1 VSERGQTI
9 GVIPARYASTRF
21 PGKPL
26 AAIAGKPMIQ
36 RVHEMACRARQLSR
50 VVVATDDER
59 ISQAVLAFGGEVMIT
74 SAEHKSGTDRVAEV
88 ARRLEAPYYVNIQGD
103 EPLIDPS
110 LIDAVTRMLA
120 GGAPMAT
127 LAARITTRSD
137 LFDQNVVKV
146 VLDRDGSAVYFSR
159 YSIPFPRKYLDRGI
173 DVDLEASVYL
183 RHIGTYGYSR
193 SVLLELAGAEP
204 CQMEQLESLE
214 QLRALYLGF
223 KIKVEIVEGS
233 SPCVDVPGDIAK
245 VEKILAAR
253 GAD

>member
-1 VSERGQTI
+1 MSEPGQTV

-36 RVHEMACRARQLSR
+36 RVYEMVSRARRLSR
-50 VVVATDDER
+50 VIVATDDER
-59 ISQAVLAFGGEVMIT
+59 ISQAVRDFGGEVMIT
-74 SAEHKSGTDRVAEV
+74 SAEHRSGTDRVAEV
-88 ARRLEAPYYVNIQGD
+88 ARRLDAPYYVNVQGD

-110 LIDAVTRMLA
+110 LIDAVAGMLA

-137 LFDQNVVKV
+137 LFDQNLAKV
-146 VLDRDGSAVYFSR
+146 VLDRDGFAVYFSR
-159 YSIPFPRKYLDRGI
+159 HSIPFPRMYLDRGA
-173 DVDLEASVYL
+173 DVDLETSAYL

-204 CQMEQLESLE
+204 CEMEQLESLE
-214 QLRALYLGF
+214 QLRALYLGI
-223 KIKVEIVEGS
+223 KIKVEVVEES
-233 SPCVDVPGDIAK
+233 SPCVDVPEDIAK

-253 GAD
+253 GAQ